1 MAGPAREALV
11 GKMIRAARVP
21 VDLGRR
27 TVRAAISG
35 RFPIVSMALMTV
47 FVLAAVLAPVM
58 APHSPTKANL
68 SVSLQPPVW
77 QGGTGEYILGTDKL
91 GRDILTRIMYGART
105 SLTVAALSIAG
116 AGVLGTAAGLVAGYY
131 RGWVEALIMRWVDIM
146 LSVPPVLLAL
156 LFAVTWGASFAIV
169 LTVIMVILW
178 APYARLVHAETLS
191 VRERDYI
198 LAAHAV
204 GAPAARILVL
214 HIAPNLLNTVVVLAT
229 LQVGIVVLLEAGL
242 SFLGVGIPP
251 PTASWG
257 IMVSDGRQVLEK
269 AWWVA
274 TVPGITLSLL
284 ILSVNFLGDWL
295 RDFTDPTLRHS
306 AK

>member
-1 MAGPAREALV
+1 MMRY
-11 GKMIRAARVP
+11 ARVP
-21 VDLGRR
+21 ADMGRWI
-27 TVRAAISG
+27 VRAALRG
-35 RFPIVSMALMTV
+35 RFPILSVAVMVV
-47 FVLAAVLAPVM
+47 FVLAAALAPVL

-68 SVSLQPPVW
+68 AASLQPPVW
-77 QGGTGEYILGTDKL
+77 QGGTSEYILGTDKL

-105 SLTVAALSIAG
+105 SLIVAAISIAG
-116 AGVLGTAAGLVAGYY
+116 AGVLGTAAGLLAGYY

-146 LSVPPVLLAL
+146 LSCPPILLAL
-156 LFAVTWGASFAIV
+156 LFAVTWGASLVIV
-169 LTVIMVILW
+169 LTVVMVILW

-191 VRERDYI
+191 IRERDYI
-198 LAAHAV
+198 LAAHSTGV
-204 GAPAARILVL
+204 PPARILAF
-214 HIAPNLLNTVVVLAT
+214 HIWPNLLNTVVVLAT

-257 IMVSDGRQVLEK
+257 IMVADGRQVLEK

-274 TVPGITLSLL
+274 TIPGVTLSLL

-295 RDFTDPTLRHS
+295 RDFMDPTLRH
-306 AK
+306 AAN

>member
-1 MAGPAREALV
+1 M
-11 GKMIRAARVP
+11 
-21 VDLGRR
+21 
-27 TVRAAISG
+27 
-35 RFPIVSMALMTV
+35 
-47 FVLAAVLAPVM
+47 
-58 APHSPTKANL
+58 
-68 SVSLQPPVW
+68 
-77 QGGTGEYILGTDKL
+77 
-91 GRDILTRIMYGART
+91 
-105 SLTVAALSIAG
+105 
-116 AGVLGTAAGLVAGYY
+116 
-131 RGWVEALIMRWVDIM
+131 
-146 LSVPPVLLAL
+146 
-156 LFAVTWGASFAIV
+156 
-169 LTVIMVILW
+169 
-178 APYARLVHAETLS
+178 HAETLS

>member
-11 GKMIRAARVP
+11 SNMFRAVRVASE
-21 VDLGRR
+21 LGRR
-27 TVRAAISG
+27 TLRAAISG
-35 RFPIVSMALMTV
+35 RFPIVSMTLMMA
-47 FVLAAVLAPVM
+47 FVLAAVLAPVL
-58 APHSPTKANL
+58 APHSPTKAKL

-91 GRDILTRIMYGART
+91 GRGILTRIMYGART

-116 AGVLGTAAGLVAGYY
+116 AGVLGTAAGLLAGYY
-131 RGWVEALIMRWVDIM
+131 RGWVEVLIMRWVDIM

-156 LFAVTWGASFAIV
+156 LFSVTWGASFTIV
-169 LTVIMVILW
+169 LTVVMVILW

-198 LAAHAV
+198 LAAHVV
-204 GAPAARILVL
+204 GVPAPRILLL
-214 HIAPNLLNTVVVLAT
+214 HIAPNLLNTVVILAT

-274 TVPGITLSLL
+274 TIPGITLSLL